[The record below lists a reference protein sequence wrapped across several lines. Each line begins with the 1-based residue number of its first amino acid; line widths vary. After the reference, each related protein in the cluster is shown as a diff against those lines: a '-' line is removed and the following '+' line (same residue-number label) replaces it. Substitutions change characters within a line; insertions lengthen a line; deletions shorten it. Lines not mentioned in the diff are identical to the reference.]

1 MLGYFVSQGRGE
13 ADLLL
18 AGVAA
23 RLMADGWRLAGAVQV
38 NVETRADRPCE
49 MDLHVLAQ
57 DRVVR
62 ISQNLG
68 ALSTGCRLD
77 PAALETA
84 VGLVERAL
92 EDGVQL
98 LVVNKFGK
106 QELEGRGFRPL
117 IGRALADGVPVLC
130 VVGVDSVDGFAGF
143 AAGMEQRLPHDIDA
157 LLDWC
162 RTTVLPVMR
171 DAPGT

>member
-106 QELEGRGFRPL
+106 QELEGR
-117 IGRALADGVPVLC
+117 A
-130 VVGVDSVDGFAGF
+130 FA
-143 AAGMEQRLPHDIDA
+143 R
-157 LLDWC
+157 
-162 RTTVLPVMR
+162 
-171 DAPGT
+171 